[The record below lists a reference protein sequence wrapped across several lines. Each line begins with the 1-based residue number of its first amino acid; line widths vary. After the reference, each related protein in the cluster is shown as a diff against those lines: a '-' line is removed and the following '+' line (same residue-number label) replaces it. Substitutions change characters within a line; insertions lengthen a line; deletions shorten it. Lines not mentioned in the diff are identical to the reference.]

1 MIISIQIVAGRIL
14 RILEVEITSIIW
26 YELLFLVLIS
36 NSLQSS
42 WPHLDQGTVVAGL
55 LVDHVSSNTF
65 HVELDLPSCAATLRS
80 LSGLMG
86 RIKVL
91 LKLIILTRR

>member
-14 RILEVEITSIIW
+14 GILEVEITSIIW
-26 YELLFLVLIS
+26 YELLFLVLIP
-36 NSLQSS
+36 NGLQSP
-42 WPHLDQGTVVAGL
+42 WPHLDQGTVVARL

-65 HVELDLPSCAATLRS
+65 HVELDLPGHAAALRS

-91 LKLIILTRR
+91 LKLIILTSR